1 LDLSYA
7 QTDHQGIQPKV
18 FTNVFT
24 IGYHKVTQLHLE
36 LLPTIKPTM
45 TRLKDQIRLA
55 KRALKEAKIRPE
67 LYSENELK
75 YMALQL
81 ARAKILLKAKQQ
93 RRKQEKGFSNELSET
108 GNSNSRRGEDDGV
121 RSEGEQPQQSGES

>member
-1 LDLSYA
+1 
-7 QTDHQGIQPKV
+7 
-18 FTNVFT
+18 
-24 IGYHKVTQLHLE
+24 
-36 LLPTIKPTM
+36 M

-55 KRALKEAKIRPE
+55 KKAIKEARVRPD

-81 ARAKILLKAKQQ
+81 ARAKILLKEKQL

-108 GNSNSRRGEDDGV
+108 SNGNTRRRKDDGL
-121 RSEGEQPQQSGES
+121 RGEGEQPEQPGQS